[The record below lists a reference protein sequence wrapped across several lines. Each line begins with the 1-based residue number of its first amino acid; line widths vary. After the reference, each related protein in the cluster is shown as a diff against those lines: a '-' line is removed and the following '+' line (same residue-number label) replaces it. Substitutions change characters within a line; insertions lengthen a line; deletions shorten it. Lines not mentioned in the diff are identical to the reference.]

1 MARDEIFKKGDMNR
15 DFQFDG
21 KVADVFDDMLNRSVP
36 CYRMVIEMLGAILE
50 KFLGKGDLVYD
61 LGCSTGETLV
71 ELARK
76 LERLDLKFTG
86 VDNSPAMLDKARHKA
101 EMYSLSDRIDF
112 RQADIIDLDYAGAG
126 AVIMNYTL
134 QFIRPLHR
142 REFLAGIYKKLRPGG
157 ILILSE
163 KVLCHDPRLNRV
175 YIDFYLDFKRRNG
188 YSETEISR
196 KREALENV
204 LVPFS
209 VRENLDLLTGAGF
222 TSCDTFFQWFN
233 FASLVAVKPREADD
247 HA

>member
-1 MARDEIFKKGDMNR
+1 MARDEIFKKGDLNR

-50 KFLGKGDLVYD
+50 KFLGNGDLVYD

-76 LERLDLKFTG
+76 LDRLDLKFTG
-86 VDNSPAMLDKARHKA
+86 VDNSPAMLNKARHKA
-101 EMYSLSDRIDF
+101 EMYSLSERIDF

-142 REFLAGIYKKLRPGG
+142 RE
-157 ILILSE
+157 
-163 KVLCHDPRLNRV
+163 
-175 YIDFYLDFKRRNG
+175 
-188 YSETEISR
+188 
-196 KREALENV
+196 
-204 LVPFS
+204 
-209 VRENLDLLTGAGF
+209 
-222 TSCDTFFQWFN
+222 
-233 FASLVAVKPREADD
+233 
-247 HA
+247 